1 MRKQTLSSCLKSA
14 AHALNR
20 IISWFKTNVN
30 TMDTLNIIEPHS
42 KELVF
47 KTVKIVLA
55 VEIHFDLLDDIL
67 LQKELIK
74 ITVNIELK

>member
-1 MRKQTLSSCLKSA
+1 
-14 AHALNR
+14 
-20 IISWFKTNVN
+20 
-30 TMDTLNIIEPHS
+30 MDTLNIIEPHS